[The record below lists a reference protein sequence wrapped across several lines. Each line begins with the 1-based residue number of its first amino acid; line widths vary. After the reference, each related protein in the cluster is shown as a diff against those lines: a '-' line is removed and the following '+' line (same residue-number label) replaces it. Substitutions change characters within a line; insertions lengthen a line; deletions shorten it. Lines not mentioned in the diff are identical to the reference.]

1 MSPNDRKNNR
11 DHSQSH
17 SELVMENLAKEIKAN
32 QGWISFEDFFD
43 FVMYKPGLGYYSA
56 GAKKL
61 GASGDFTTSPEISM
75 LFGKT
80 VSNQVLALLYNFA
93 SPSIIEIGGGSG
105 R

>member
-1 MSPNDRKNNR
+1 MTSNNRKNNE

-17 SELVMENLAKEIKAN
+17 SALVLENLDKEIKAN

-43 FVMYKPGLGYYSA
+43 FVMYQPGLGYYSA

-61 GASGDFTTSPEISM
+61 GVSGDFTTSPEISR

-80 VSNQVLALLYNFA
+80 VSNQVLALISNFE
-93 SPSIIEIGGGSG
+93 SPSII
-105 R
+105 